1 MKKQVLDIGNS
12 LNYCAKPSGM
22 KVLDILL
29 GCHIMVRVRYCEA
42 QENEAIRRANDGKQY
57 RDGAF
62 TLF

>member
-1 MKKQVLDIGNS
+1 
-12 LNYCAKPSGM
+12 M

-42 QENEAIRRANDGKQY
+42 QENEAIRGANDGKQY

>member
-1 MKKQVLDIGNS
+1 
-12 LNYCAKPSGM
+12 M

-29 GCHIMVRVRYCEA
+29 GCHMMVRVRYCEA

-62 TLF
+62 ALISTKNDWQRNPRSVLKPR